1 MSNVIATMANALIE
15 FILSLIRDPEAA
27 AEFEADP
34 EGALEARGLGN
45 VGYNDLCAALPV
57 VYDNPQVLVHSEP
70 GMLMR
75 PPADPGG
82 VSPTQVIQQL
92 HELITNTSYVTNN
105 STVLDQSVN
114 QNLWAEGD
122 ILQIFD
128 NEAIVASGQGSTAAG
143 RDVVDDDSTDSSTT
157 VTVGGDAVVDSTVD
171 TDTAVGSNNETTVT
185 GPFTDGSAPV
195 TGGEAAPVAAQPS
208 EGESTTDVVVDQ
220 PADAPAP
227 TAEAPAQPEAPAD
240 HAAPEPAA
248 EGPAPAE
255 TAAAEP
261 VAEEP
266 PAEQEQP
273 VADEPIALAT
283 VDDAPDPYA
292 AADESTALSEPIA
305 FEETTTD
312 SEY

>member
-15 FILSLIRDPEAA
+15 FILSLIRDPDVA

-34 EGALEARGLGN
+34 EGALAARGLGN

-57 VYDNPQVLVHSEP
+57 VYDNPQVLVHNEP
-70 GMLMR
+70 GLLLR

-82 VSPTQVIQQL
+82 VSPTQVVQQL

-171 TDTAVGSNNETTVT
+171 TDTAVGSNNDTTVT
-185 GPFTDGSAPV
+185 GPVPDSSAPA
-195 TGGEAAPVAAQPS
+195 TGGDTTPAGPS
-208 EGESTTDVVVDQ
+208 PAEDATSGGGMADQ
-220 PADAPAP
+220 PADASAPQDAMTTDQTTVEP
-227 TAEAPAQPEAPAD
+227 TAG
-240 HAAPEPAA
+240 PEPVEDAA
-248 EGPAPAE
+248 
-255 TAAAEP
+255 
-261 VAEEP
+261 P
-266 PAEQEQP
+266 PAEDQP
-273 VADEPIALAT
+273 VADEPMTLT
-283 VDDAPDPYA
+283 PVDDGPDPYA
-292 AADESTALSEPIA
+292 TADDSTALSEPVA
-305 FEETTTD
+305 FDEPTTD

>member
-70 GMLMR
+70 GILLR

-82 VSPTQVIQQL
+82 ASPTQVIQQL

-157 VTVGGDAVVDSTVD
+157 VAVGGDAVVDSTID
-171 TDTAVGSNNETTVT
+171 TDTAVDSNNETTVT
-185 GPFTDGSAPV
+185 GPITDGSAPA
-195 TGGEAAPVAAQPS
+195 TGDEAAPVEPEPS
-208 EGESTTDVVVDQ
+208 ESEATADVAYQ
-220 PADAPAP
+220 PADAPAT
-227 TAEAPAQPEAPAD
+227 TAEAPAPQEAPAD
-240 HAAPEPAA
+240 QPASEPTA
-248 EGPAPAE
+248 EEPTPAD
-255 TAAAEP
+255 TTTAEP
-261 VAEEP
+261 LAEEP
-266 PAEQEQP
+266 PAEQEPP

-283 VDDAPDPYA
+283 VDDGPDPYA

-305 FEETTTD
+305 FEESSTD